1 MTAIPILQGSYLAA
15 EAKAL
20 VKLDLD
26 SAPSRFAKATVV
38 LCDLPDNESRKKFAL
53 RLGRGAVREVA
64 TAADRY
70 HEGNHEAARADS
82 RVQAVLSIVKRLTEL
97 TAPTPISGLS
107 IDHFKTGETADA

>member
-20 VKLDLD
+20 EQLDLG
-26 SAPSRFAKATVV
+26 SAPSRYAKATAI
-38 LCDLPDNESRKKFAL
+38 LCDLPDNEARKKFAL

-70 HEGNHEAARADS
+70 HEGNHDAARADS
-82 RVQAVLSIVKRLTEL
+82 RVQALLSIVKRLTEL
-97 TAPTPISGLS
+97 TVPTPVSGLS
-107 IDHFKTGETADA
+107 IEHFKPGETVNA